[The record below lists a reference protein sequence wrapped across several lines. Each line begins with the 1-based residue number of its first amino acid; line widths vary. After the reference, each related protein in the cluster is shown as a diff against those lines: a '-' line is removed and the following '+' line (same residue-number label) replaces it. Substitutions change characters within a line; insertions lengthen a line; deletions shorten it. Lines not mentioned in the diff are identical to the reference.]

1 MGTEE
6 LLQGTQSWHLSHRDN
21 PSKSRAQKVAYK
33 SVKRSTR
40 RPSPA
45 SVAMPCGFCW
55 HDSIGWRPNAGDE
68 QHYAPI
74 DVPAG
79 FVTDLASIPWYLWSW
94 LPNDGPYMHAA
105 IIHDWI
111 YWDQSRSREEADN
124 ILWIDMTDLGVGYLT
139 RQMSYQAVSRFGQGA
154 WDSNAKLKASGEK
167 RLLKKYP
174 SDPTTTWDEWK
185 KQPDVFA

>member
-1 MGTEE
+1 
-6 LLQGTQSWHLSHRDN
+6 
-21 PSKSRAQKVAYK
+21 
-33 SVKRSTR
+33 
-40 RPSPA
+40 
-45 SVAMPCGFCW
+45 
-55 HDSIGWRPNAGDE
+55 
-68 QHYAPI
+68 
-74 DVPAG
+74 
-79 FVTDLASIPWYLWSW
+79 
-94 LPNDGPYMHAA
+94 MHAA

-139 RQMSYQAVSRFGQGA
+139 RQMIYQAVSRFGQGA

>member
-1 MGTEE
+1 MASLAPGQSLEIPRTKGGIQIRQAVNPATVTRFGGDAMWF
-6 LLQGTQSWHLSHRDN
+6 LL
-21 PSKSRAQKVAYK
+21 
-33 SVKRSTR
+33 
-40 RPSPA
+40 
-45 SVAMPCGFCW
+45 
-55 HDSIGWRPNAGDE
+55 HDFIGWRPNAGDE

-139 RQMSYQAVSRFGQGA
+139 RQMIYQAVSRFGQGA

>member
-1 MGTEE
+1 MASLAPGQSLEIPRLKGGIQLRQAVNPATVTRFGGDAMWF
-6 LLQGTQSWHLSHRDN
+6 LL
-21 PSKSRAQKVAYK
+21 
-33 SVKRSTR
+33 
-40 RPSPA
+40 
-45 SVAMPCGFCW
+45 

-111 YWDQSRSREEADN
+111 YWDQSRSRDEADN
-124 ILWIDMTDLGVGYLT
+124 ILWIDMTDLGVGYVT
-139 RQMSYQAVSRFGQGA
+139 RQMIYQAVSRLGQGHGIPTRSSRPA
-154 WDSNAKLKASGEK
+154 AKNAS
-167 RLLKKYP
+167 
-174 SDPTTTWDEWK
+174 
-185 KQPDVFA
+185 

>member
-1 MGTEE
+1 MASLAPGQSLEIPRIKGGIQVRQAVNPATVTRFGGDAMWF
-6 LLQGTQSWHLSHRDN
+6 LL
-21 PSKSRAQKVAYK
+21 
-33 SVKRSTR
+33 
-40 RPSPA
+40 
-45 SVAMPCGFCW
+45 

-111 YWDQSRSREEADN
+111 YWDQSRSRDEADN
-124 ILWIDMTDLGVGYLT
+124 ILWIDMTDLGVGYVT
-139 RQMSYQAVSRFGQGA
+139 RQMIYQAVSRLGQAA

-174 SDPTTTWDEWK
+174 TDPATTWDEWK

>member
-1 MGTEE
+1 MASLAPGQSLEIPRLKGGMQVRQAVNPATVTRFGGDAMWF
-6 LLQGTQSWHLSHRDN
+6 LLHN
-21 PSKSRAQKVAYK
+21 
-33 SVKRSTR
+33 
-40 RPSPA
+40 
-45 SVAMPCGFCW
+45 
-55 HDSIGWRPNAGDE
+55 SIGWRPNAGDE

-111 YWDQSRSREEADN
+111 YWDQSRSRDEADN
-124 ILWIDMTDLGVGYLT
+124 ILWIDMTDLGVGYVT
-139 RQMSYQAVSRFGQGA
+139 RQIIYQAVSRLGQRA